1 MIISCIKCNKKFA
14 VEDKLIPELGRI
26 LQCGSCS
33 HQWHYIPVLVMDKD
47 IPTQKSDDAKK
58 QVDQN
63 TIEENINDQTDQSN
77 FEKNIEVNEPNNFK
91 DEPKNDDINK
101 LEKAPLNKESKKLKK
116 NKKEKNNF
124 LSKLIVII
132 ISIIALVI
140 ILDTFR
146 MQLLNIIPNLD
157 LYLDSLYNT
166 LTDIFLF
173 IKNLIK

>member
-91 DEPKNDDINK
+91 DEPNYKLWIVNK
-101 LEKAPLNKESKKLKK
+101 YIKK
-116 NKKEKNNF
+116 NYEVIF
-124 LSKLIVII
+124 QQGERIVLKRK
-132 ISIIALVI
+132 S
-140 ILDTFR
+140 
-146 MQLLNIIPNLD
+146 NL
-157 LYLDSLYNT
+157 
-166 LTDIFLF
+166 
-173 IKNLIK
+173 